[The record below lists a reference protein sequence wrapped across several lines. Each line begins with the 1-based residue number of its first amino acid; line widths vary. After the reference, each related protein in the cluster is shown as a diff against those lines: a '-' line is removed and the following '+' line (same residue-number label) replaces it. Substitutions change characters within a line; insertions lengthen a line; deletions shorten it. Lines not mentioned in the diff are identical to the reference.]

1 MEFKSIVVEAARL
14 AAYSDIM
21 DVQNQVVLGY
31 LSGKGVFVV
40 TVHQHGKCPDQNE
53 GSTMLPYYR
62 PIYVGTKHDCSLI
75 I

>member
-1 MEFKSIVVEAARL
+1 MEFESIVVEAARL

-40 TVHQHGKCPDQNE
+40 TVHGNRSGKVHICMRCIKCPDQNE
-53 GSTMLPYYR
+53 GSAMLP
-62 PIYVGTKHDCSLI
+62 
-75 I
+75 